1 MSTETPRRRS
11 SSDLSN
17 HVVNTRYKMVNSPV
31 YYNMIATVFI
41 GDKIITSDM
50 QKGCTQVCIQCV
62 FSEERDPYVFS
73 YTLLVEE
80 QASTLAEK
88 LYTLVELLTMLQP
101 GGCHADCRQALAKE
115 NYLQKMLS
123 RKQRTEFGLPNAV
136 QVNQQTRA
144 LFIPGMKSD
153 VRKETV
159 SGLLETKVYWLDKP
173 IPLNTNMQL
182 VNHNFYHILARTG
195 QSF

>member
-41 GDKIITSDM
+41 ADKIITNDM
-50 QKGCTQVCIQCV
+50 QKSCTQVCVQCR
-62 FSEERDPYVFS
+62 FCEERSLF
-73 YTLLVEE
+73 TLLVEE
-80 QASTLAEK
+80 QFLTLVEK

-115 NYLQKMLS
+115 NYLQKVLS

-136 QVNQQTRA
+136 QVNQQMRV

-182 VNHNFYHILARTG
+182 VNHNFYHILARKG
-195 QSF
+195 RSF